1 MTPNRLVALA
11 TPIAA
16 PVAGWLAAWI
26 ATHFPGLNIPQ
37 NAIEE
42 IFIAG
47 SLFAVAPAAQWLHG
61 WQKWEQQ
68 QAATEAAV
76 AVATVDAAAP
86 PPTVQ
91 VDIQQEDSFDQAEG
105 FADEGFEDD
114 VFDSS
119 FELDEFDDLDDF
131 DDELF
136 ADEEPAPVGV

>member
-47 SLFAVAPAAQWLHG
+47 ALFALAPSAQWLHG
-61 WQKWEQQ
+61 WQKWEAQKAQ
-68 QAATEAAV
+68 TEAAV
-76 AVATVDAAAP
+76 AVATVDAAAG

-91 VDIQQEDSFDQAEG
+91 VDIQQEDGSEQE
-105 FADEGFEDD
+105 EGFEDEEAFED
-114 VFDSS
+114 EEFDSS
-119 FELDEFDDLDDF
+119 FELEEFDDF

-136 ADEEPAPVGV
+136 ADEEPAQAGV

>member
-11 TPIAA
+11 TPLAA
-16 PVAGWLAAWI
+16 PLAGWLAAWI

-61 WQKWEQQ
+61 WQKWEAQ
-68 QAATEAAV
+68 QAHTEEAVQLATIGAGAE
-76 AVATVDAAAP
+76 
-86 PPTVQ
+86 PT
-91 VDIQQEDSFDQAEG
+91 IEMNFEEESFEDFGEFEG
-105 FADEGFEDD
+105 FDDFEDL
-114 VFDSS
+114 
-119 FELDEFDDLDDF
+119 EEF

>member
-47 SLFAVAPAAQWLHG
+47 ALFALAPSAQWLHG
-61 WQKWEQQ
+61 WQKWEAQKAQ
-68 QAATEAAV
+68 TEAAV
-76 AVATVDAAAP
+76 AVATVDAAAG

-91 VDIQQEDSFDQAEG
+91 VDIQQEDGAEQE
-105 FADEGFEDD
+105 EGFEDEEAFED
-114 VFDSS
+114 EEFDSS
-119 FELDEFDDLDDF
+119 FELDEFDDF

-136 ADEEPAPVGV
+136 ADEEPAQAGV